1 MKRAAGRPSH
11 AASSLARLVYIH
23 THQIVAAYP
32 VSCMFHTLTRARF
45 PFSSFSPTCV
55 LFGDILKNTI
65 SSIMTFHV
73 AAVNLCHSERI
84 H

>member
-11 AASSLARLVYIH
+11 AALSLAWLVYIH
-23 THQIVAAYP
+23 THQIVGVYP
-32 VSCMFHTLTRARF
+32 VCCVFHTLTRARF
-45 PFSSFSPTCV
+45 PLSSFSPTCV

-73 AAVNLCHSERI
+73 AAVNLCHSE
-84 H
+84 